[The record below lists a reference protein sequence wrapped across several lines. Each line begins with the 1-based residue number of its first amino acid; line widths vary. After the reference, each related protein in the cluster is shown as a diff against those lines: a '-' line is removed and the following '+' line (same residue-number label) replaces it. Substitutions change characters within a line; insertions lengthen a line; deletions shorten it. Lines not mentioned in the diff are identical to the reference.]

1 VIGRTISHY
10 SILEKLGEGGM
21 GVVYKAR
28 DTHLDRFVAI
38 KVLPAE
44 KVADPERK
52 QRFVQEAKAASSLN
66 HPNIIT
72 IYDIGQAE
80 GVDFISMECVSG
92 KTLDRLI
99 PRHGMRLNEALK
111 CAVQIADAL
120 ARAHSAGIV
129 HRDLKPGNIMVNEH
143 GLVKVLDFGLAK
155 LTEAAP
161 TGEDE
166 LTRTMRPTTEE
177 GKIVGTVAYMSPEQA
192 EGKKVDARSDIFSF
206 GSVLYEMVTGG
217 QAFHGD
223 TKASTLAA
231 ILKDNPRPASQLVD
245 GLPREVERLISR
257 CLRKEVNQ
265 RFQHMDDVK
274 IVLEELKEESD
285 SGVLETA
292 AVSRPKPRRR
302 LAWALSVA
310 AVLVLAAVGVWLFR
324 SQSGA
329 PRAPLVVVPL
339 TSYPGSE
346 VWPSFSPDGAQVAF
360 AWDGE
365 KQDNWDIYVKQIG
378 VEPPYRL
385 TNDPAEDYSPAWSP
399 DGRRIAFL
407 RDLSP
412 GKTAIVLI
420 PQRGG
425 SERILAEINGPL
437 QGLLYGPYLSWTPDS
452 NWLVGPTSI
461 TGQHGG
467 GLHLYSAETG
477 EQRPLTNPPV
487 EEIGDTAPAVSPD
500 GRTLA
505 FSRVSPD
512 GYNVALWLL
521 HLGEDYKPLGKE
533 EQVQTGNMTNL
544 DATWLPDGSEFV
556 FSSGTGY
563 NRGLWRIAVSNGATP
578 KRINLDAS
586 NAVAPAISRLG
597 NRLAFATAKWDPNI
611 WRIDLKGPVQESGL
625 PFRFIASTQLEA
637 YPAYSPDG
645 RRIAFTSR
653 RSGTD
658 EVWICD
664 SDGSKAAQLTSFS
677 GSEIYG
683 PSWSPDSQNIAFTA
697 VQKAMKDDIYV
708 ISANGGAPR
717 RLTTH
722 PAEDKWPSWSH
733 DGNWIYFTST
743 RSGREEIWKMP
754 SSGGEAVQIT
764 RNFGDRPQESPDGR
778 FLYYMKGW
786 PQTVTVWRI
795 SVDGNQEAKVLD
807 SVHAGGQWTLGKD
820 GIYFFRTPDKL
831 GHSDICFYE
840 FATGQTRKILTIQR
854 PVGPHIAVSPD
865 GRTILYLQLD
875 EIGSDLMLVE
885 NFR

>member
-1 VIGRTISHY
+1 
-10 SILEKLGEGGM
+10 M

-66 HPNIIT
+66 HPNIVT

-80 GVDFISMECVSG
+80 GVDFISMEYVSG

-155 LTEAAP
+155 LTEATPAD
-161 TGEDE
+161 GDDS
-166 LTRTMRPTTEE
+166 TRTMRPTTEE

-231 ILKDNPRPASQLVD
+231 ILKDNPRPTSQTVD

-257 CLRKEVNQ
+257 CLQKEVSR

-285 SGVLETA
+285 SGVLGTA
-292 AVSRPKPRRR
+292 AVSKSKPRRR
-302 LAWALSVA
+302 LTWALGMA
-310 AVLVLAAVGVWLFR
+310 AALVIAMVGVWLVR
-324 SQSGA
+324 SQGGA
-329 PRAPLVVVPL
+329 PRAPLAVVPL

-346 VWPSFSPDGAQVAF
+346 EGPSFSPDGTQVAF

-378 VEPPYRL
+378 MEPPYRL
-385 TNDPAEDYSPAWSP
+385 TNDPAEDYSPTWSP

-412 GKTAIVLI
+412 GKIAIVLI

-425 SERILAEINGPL
+425 AERILAEINGPL

-452 NWLVGPTSI
+452 KWLVGPTSI

-477 EQRPLTNPPV
+477 EQRPLTNPPI

-500 GRTLA
+500 GRSLV

-512 GYNVALWLL
+512 GFNVTLWLL

-533 EQVQTGNMTNL
+533 EQVQTGNTTNFG
-544 DATWLPDGSEFV
+544 AAWLPDG
-556 FSSGTGY
+556 Y
-563 NRGLWRIAVSNGATP
+563 
-578 KRINLDAS
+578 
-586 NAVAPAISRLG
+586 
-597 NRLAFATAKWDPNI
+597 
-611 WRIDLKGPVQESGL
+611 
-625 PFRFIASTQLEA
+625 
-637 YPAYSPDG
+637 
-645 RRIAFTSR
+645 
-653 RSGTD
+653 
-658 EVWICD
+658 
-664 SDGSKAAQLTSFS
+664 
-677 GSEIYG
+677 
-683 PSWSPDSQNIAFTA
+683 
-697 VQKAMKDDIYV
+697 
-708 ISANGGAPR
+708 
-717 RLTTH
+717 
-722 PAEDKWPSWSH
+722 
-733 DGNWIYFTST
+733 
-743 RSGREEIWKMP
+743 
-754 SSGGEAVQIT
+754 
-764 RNFGDRPQESPDGR
+764 
-778 FLYYMKGW
+778 
-786 PQTVTVWRI
+786 
-795 SVDGNQEAKVLD
+795 
-807 SVHAGGQWTLGKD
+807 
-820 GIYFFRTPDKL
+820 
-831 GHSDICFYE
+831 
-840 FATGQTRKILTIQR
+840 
-854 PVGPHIAVSPD
+854 
-865 GRTILYLQLD
+865 
-875 EIGSDLMLVE
+875 
-885 NFR
+885 